1 VVELGRKGPVV
12 RNSDSPEVEKVAE
25 GEMDALYLLKR
36 IADSLEKIAK
46 ALYTTNKGMNMAD
59 VVVLVA
65 KVLSTSQPQ
74 GVLDQLA
81 VGIMERFRKKD

>member
-1 VVELGRKGPVV
+1 MV